1 MNYDLLIQRLNKLEE
16 WLESTKGKYTYYPL
30 RWGGYVLL
38 IAIMIVSNLL
48 AVIRWPF
55 AQLLDTNN
63 HDSTSV
69 TNDTVHNV
77 NEDQLQDLIK
87 TQELVLV
94 DFWADWCGPC
104 IMMNKPIQ
112 RIAESE
118 DISCIVAKVNTVRYP
133 DLAEKYDVKGLP
145 TLLLFEN
152 GSLSKRFA
160 GALSYSEIKN
170 FIEYP

>member
-1 MNYDLLIQRLNKLEE
+1 M
-16 WLESTKGKYTYYPL
+16 
-30 RWGGYVLL
+30 
-38 IAIMIVSNLL
+38 VSNLL

-55 AQLLDTNN
+55 AELLGTSNQ
-63 HDSTSV
+63 DSTSV

-104 IMMNKPIQ
+104 IMMNKPIK

-118 DISCIVAKVNTVRYP
+118 DIGCIVAKVNTVRYP
-133 DLAEKYDVKGLP
+133 DLAEKHDVKGLP

-160 GALSYSEIKN
+160 GALSYSEIKA
-170 FIEYP
+170 FIKQS

>member
-1 MNYDLLIQRLNKLEE
+1 MNYDLLIQQLNRLEK
-16 WLESTKGKYTYYPL
+16 WLESTKDQYAYYPL

-38 IAIMIVSNLL
+38 IAIMMVSNLL

-55 AQLLDTNN
+55 AKLMNTNN
-63 HDSTSV
+63 HDSTPIAS
-69 TNDTVHNV
+69 DTVHNV
-77 NEDQLQDLIK
+77 DDNQLQSLIQ
-87 TQELVLV
+87 TQKLVLV

-118 DISCIVAKVNTVRYP
+118 DTNCIVAKVNTVRYS

-145 TLLLFEN
+145 TLLLFKN

-170 FIEYP
+170 FIEQP